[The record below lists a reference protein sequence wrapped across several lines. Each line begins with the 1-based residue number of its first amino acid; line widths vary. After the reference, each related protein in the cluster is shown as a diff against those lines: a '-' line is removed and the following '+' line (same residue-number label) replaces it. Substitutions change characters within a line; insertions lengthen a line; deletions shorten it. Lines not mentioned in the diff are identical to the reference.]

1 MKATKVGVTKSVK
14 SKSGLS
20 FRYAISGTKEEIA
33 KLVATENFKEYPQYE
48 EGTGLPLVFRNEP
61 LLMNPCEVG
70 ISKNNRYYL
79 DDTDIMVEMAMT
91 EKMAK
96 TSQTFASEYAKTSVS
111 KLSGIAGFLGKM
123 SAPVE
128 AEAETETK
136 K

>member
-1 MKATKVGVTKSVK
+1 MKAKLIGK
-14 SKSGLS
+14 SKSAKSKTGLS
-20 FRYAISGTKEEIA
+20 FRYVISGTKEEIA
-33 KLVATENFKEYPQYE
+33 ELVKTENFKEYPQYE
-48 EGTGLPLVFRNEP
+48 EATGLPLVFRNEP

-79 DDTDIMVEMAMT
+79 DDTDVMVEMAMT
-91 EKMAK
+91 EKMSK
-96 TSQTFASEYAKTSVS
+96 TSVTFATEYAKSSVS

-128 AEAETETK
+128 EQVEAETK

>member
-1 MKATKVGVTKSVK
+1 MKAKLVGK
-14 SKSGLS
+14 SKSAKSKTGLS
-20 FRYAISGTKEEIA
+20 FRYVITGTKEEIA
-33 KLVATENFKEYPQYE
+33 QLVATENFKEYPQYE
-48 EGTGLPLVFRNEP
+48 EGTRLQMIFRNEKY
-61 LLMNPCEVG
+61 LMNPCNVG

-128 AEAETETK
+128 AEAEAETK